1 MLKEEWNNWLRIKIL
16 KIYIFAF
23 NKIIIEYNFNR
34 MNNKFIIYIY
44 IHHSRRYILL
54 KNLD

>member
-23 NKIIIEYNFNR
+23 NKIIIEYNSIRIIFNYY
-34 MNNKFIIYIY
+34 FIKCKHIYI
-44 IHHSRRYILL
+44 
-54 KNLD
+54 

>member
-23 NKIIIEYNFNR
+23 NKIIIEYNSNR
-34 MNNKFIIYIY
+34 INNKIKYIY
-44 IHHSRRYILL
+44 IIKYYYLI
-54 KNLD
+54 